1 MPIVQLQSP
10 DGRSRSFE
18 YRDTKA
24 DLGVF
29 NQIFK
34 RQDYSLVRLRRGRE
48 IVQKYKGI
56 IAAGQTPIILDAGAN
71 IGASVVYW
79 ALHFPSARIVAIE
92 PDLANFRLLEKNTQG
107 LNTVLHQ
114 AALGNLAGK
123 ATLSDPGEGEWGYRT
138 VRGDEGS
145 LDILSM
151 SDLLEGHAADNGKNF
166 IAKIDIEGAE
176 ADLFASHTEWVDSF
190 DLLIIEL
197 HDWLLPKQGTSR
209 NFLKCIAELDRDFVH
224 IGENIFSINN

>member
-1 MPIVQLQSP
+1 M
-10 DGRSRSFE
+10 E
-18 YRDTKA
+18 
-24 DLGVF
+24 
-29 NQIFK
+29 
-34 RQDYSLVRLRRGRE
+34 
-48 IVQKYKGI
+48 KYKGI
-56 IAAGQTPIILDAGAN
+56 IAAGRTPIILDAGAN

-79 ALHFPSARIVAIE
+79 TLHFPSARIVAIE

-123 ATLSDPGEGEWGYRT
+123 ATLSDPGKGEWGYRT

-151 SDLLEGHAADNGKNF
+151 SDLLEGHAADNGKYF

-197 HDWLLPKQGTSR
+197 HDWLLPRQGTSR

-224 IGENIFSINN
+224 IGENIFSIKN